1 MLSKGMNLSP
11 TQIDKVS
18 EELRSFLRAEARTKK
33 IRKMEP
39 TFYRNIVSALE
50 TLMQESESHLKDRDI
65 SSYIRIKER
74 MDEIERDFKAL
85 FQRRFEKIASLSVYD
100 LDSELMSSLT
110 PEEKE
115 FIVVLHNQIQDQ
127 YKVLLQREKKE
138 EPSPRIKE
146 EGPEEKAPELKK
158 EVETEDTNVQKPLEE
173 KAPVEYALVL
183 IKGDQPPIAQP
194 DRDYFLHDQDL
205 VYLPSTFADLLV
217 KRGAAEKIVI

>member
-1 MLSKGMNLSP
+1 MNLSP

-39 TFYRNIVSALE
+39 AFYRNIVSALE
-50 TLMQESESHLKDRDI
+50 TLTQESESHLKERNI

-115 FIVVLHNQIQDQ
+115 FIVVLHNLIQDQ
-127 YKVLLQREKKE
+127 YKVLLQREKRE
-138 EPSPRIKE
+138 EPRAIIQDNVSEEKSPESAKKTEPEVESVAEPSE
-146 EGPEEKAPELKK
+146 ENIPEE
-158 EVETEDTNVQKPLEE
+158 
-173 KAPVEYALVL
+173 YVL
-183 IKGDQPPIAQP
+183 IMIKGDQPPIAQP

-205 VYLPSTFADLLV
+205 VYLPSSFAELLL
-217 KRGAAEKIVI
+217 KRGAGVRINI